1 MKEPYFLWQHH
12 SKVYLNLTKF
22 KSDTSVVCGFLFG
35 AHPGHLRR
43 EDAEKEFLARLELP
57 TDFPF
62 QLSSRTISVP
72 IDSSKDSKRYSFP
85 AVAVETS
92 ARQAKCLRESF
103 FSQPKPEISKA
114 KVPYTGPYQFVPTL
128 QSKEWPVVKIYQ
140 LAKVHVKICQNLK
153 PIFIQNLQDIRN
165 AIASDGHTLMRGF
178 LGMSRKIEDKVYAL
192 IHSVHNT
199 NCPHIKAIP
208 VPQENYEVA
217 VEQFSTIHL
226 DLLSGVPR
234 EFHSS
239 VFVDGMEAGL
249 TSGHRNTIH
258 SCNSSS

>member
-1 MKEPYFLWQHH
+1 
-12 SKVYLNLTKF
+12 
-22 KSDTSVVCGFLFG
+22 
-35 AHPGHLRR
+35 
-43 EDAEKEFLARLELP
+43 
-57 TDFPF
+57 
-62 QLSSRTISVP
+62 
-72 IDSSKDSKRYSFP
+72 
-85 AVAVETS
+85 
-92 ARQAKCLRESF
+92 
-103 FSQPKPEISKA
+103 
-114 KVPYTGPYQFVPTL
+114 
-128 QSKEWPVVKIYQ
+128 
-140 LAKVHVKICQNLK
+140 
-153 PIFIQNLQDIRN
+153 
-165 AIASDGHTLMRGF
+165 
-178 LGMSRKIEDKVYAL
+178 MSRKIEDKVYAL

-199 NCPHIKAIP
+199 NHPHIKAIL

>member
-1 MKEPYFLWQHH
+1 VVFGFFL
-12 SKVYLNLTKF
+12 
-22 KSDTSVVCGFLFG
+22 G
-35 AHPGHLRR
+35 AHPGHLHR

-85 AVAVETS
+85 AVVVETS
-92 ARQAKCLRESF
+92 ARQAKRLRESF

-114 KVPYTGPYQFVPTL
+114 KFPYTGPYRFVPTL
-128 QSKEWPVVKIYQ
+128 QLKEWPIVKIYQ

-199 NCPHIKAIP
+199 NHPHIKAIL